1 MRTGACC
8 TFREC
13 GKMRAILLTITLAL
27 VAACQQEPAESSGHS
42 TRFVPFLGFEDTV
55 ATLSFR
61 EVTADE
67 FEIVLQ
73 SPAGP
78 QQTLE
83 LQGNEWRLEGALG
96 GGAFRLDRLS
106 SRGPREATGLYEFGD
121 DYRWAIRPELQ
132 HDGQLLA
139 SSAYMPM
146 ADNARY
152 DVRIT
157 NRGLIVRP
165 LNEAATRAASI
176 EWN

>member
-1 MRTGACC
+1 
-8 TFREC
+8 
-13 GKMRAILLTITLAL
+13 MRALLLTITLTL
-27 VAACQQEPAESSGHS
+27 MAACQQEPAEPSAQS
-42 TRFVPFLGFEDTV
+42 TRFIPFLGLEDTV

-61 EVTADE
+61 EISADQ
-67 FEIVLQ
+67 FEVVLQ

-83 LQGNEWRLEGALG
+83 LQGSEWRLEAALG

-106 SRGPREATGLYEFGD
+106 SRGPREAAGLYEFGD
-121 DYRWAIRPELQ
+121 DYRWAIRSELQ
-132 HDGQLLA
+132 PDGQLLA

-157 NRGLIVRP
+157 NRGLIARP
-165 LNEAATRAASI
+165 LNEAATQAASTD
-176 EWN
+176 WD